1 MASRLLLTD
10 AASQGKSDEVITAL
24 VRVLDGL
31 PLTLLQTTV
40 SPQALMSQWLLA
52 TNEDDLP
59 PAFSVE
65 RECVLKS
72 SNEDQAVVKFTRHLL
87 ATDEVRKHVMEGKLP
102 THLALSWEGKASLVL
117 TESLVLK
124 KVTFLDGVMEDA
136 GGDED
141 KFDADVALSTG
152 TLGPLL
158 ADLIDALGGE
168 MSFVTAPASS
178 ASDKTSSNANTDF
191 SDSPFV

>member
-1 MASRLLLTD
+1 
-10 AASQGKSDEVITAL
+10 
-24 VRVLDGL
+24 VL
-31 PLTLLQTTV
+31 
-40 SPQALMSQWLLA
+40 
-52 TNEDDLP
+52 
-59 PAFSVE
+59 
-65 RECVLKS
+65 
-72 SNEDQAVVKFTRHLL
+72 
-87 ATDEVRKHVMEGKLP
+87 EGKLP
-102 THLALSWEGKASLVL
+102 TQLALSWEGKASFVL

-168 MSFVTAPASS
+168 MSFVTAPGDGPAKSPAVAATPTHAAASE
-178 ASDKTSSNANTDF
+178 DL